1 LRAPGHRGHRDSRER
16 RIAPSRRKLLLASH
30 SEFHPQ
36 LLQQSHLVPPP
47 LQTSG
52 ARPSCSGPEAP
63 VHLFCPA
70 GAEQQS
76 AWQGALKRRRDMI
89 PSRATSSSWAQWA
102 SASLTKVA
110 QSAAACLAMW
120 RASQARAASSLLAL
134 DVGRRYRRAPDVNA
148 PCVGACCEEAS
159 CADASGSGD
168 SCAGA
173 SDASAPNVGSPS
185 ADAPWE
191 KASCADASGS
201 GDSCA
206 GASDA
211 SAPNVGAPSE
221 GAPCVGASDAN
232 ATDVGAPC
240 VGASGAGASDACAS
254 GVDASCVGA
263 TSVGAPSVVALEA
276 DPSPSPRCSSA
287 APANQSR
294 HPTRKAKMSCWS
306 KTSCGCPTQQSHGE
320 IGRAPSVMMLQLLLR
335 RGLRQGTAVPWRF
348 R

>member
-1 LRAPGHRGHRDSRER
+1 MQAHPPWSERGDGSLKLRLGHKGWQGMEKWPGARLLRAPGHRGHRDSRER

-173 SDASAPNVGSPS
+173 SDASAPNVG
-185 ADAPWE
+185 
-191 KASCADASGS
+191 
-201 GDSCA
+201 
-206 GASDA
+206 
-211 SAPNVGAPSE
+211 APSE